1 MMISIET
8 RINGN
13 TIRTIDSINELEAAG
28 LDFNSYQGTE
38 LAKMFAD
45 LQTPERQAM
54 GGGCGHA
61 GPGLHVSMKL
71 HNVNREKFNEFVD
84 TYATKLAA
92 NMLANPEQYVGTFET
107 TLANMKHAIL
117 KGAFNKDSE
126 SFKQTCKALK
136 IKHTYKAIDEF
147 IGRVK

>member
-8 RINGN
+8 RINN
-13 TIRTIDSINELEAAG
+13 RTINTIDSIDELEAAG
-28 LDFNSYQGTE
+28 LNRDSYQGKE
-38 LAKMFAD
+38 IAKMFAD
-45 LQTPERQAM
+45 LQTLERQAM

-71 HNVNREKFNEFVD
+71 HNVNRDKFDLFVT
-84 TYATKLAA
+84 TYANFLFA
-92 NMLANPEQYVGTFET
+92 NWKANPLDYAMGYEV
-107 TLANMKHAIL
+107 TLQNMKVAIL
-117 KGAFNKDSE
+117 KGTFNKDSE

-136 IKHTYKAIDEF
+136 IKYTYKAIDEF

>member
-8 RINGN
+8 RINNRTIN
-13 TIRTIDSINELEAAG
+13 TIDVIPSDVVIHAHNKLQELE
-28 LDFNSYQGTE
+28 
-38 LAKMFAD
+38 KMLAD

-54 GGGCGHA
+54 GGGSGYA

-84 TYATKLAA
+84 TYAAKLAA
-92 NMLANPEQYVGTFET
+92 NMLANPTEYVGTFET

-117 KGAFNKDSE
+117 KGTFNKDSE